1 MWAAGGAEPEE
12 WQDAID
18 DAWWYRVSSFCYCY
32 PGLLLLLRPEPLYRA
47 ALPRCGWF
55 PFRLMGASVALNGP
69 LSYMGDVVTW
79 GRPSRWKTA
88 DRVLATTNTL
98 VTSSLIPFG
107 ALGLMH
113 FPLASVVVLA
123 VGIVAALLCKRRATL
138 AISAATNCREYL
150 IFHSLWHLILPAAA
164 TIAQLL
170 LEWNFAQD
178 SSEPVS
184 GIGVRFIPYV
194 S

>member
-1 MWAAGGAEPEE
+1 MWAGGAEPEE

-18 DAWWYRVSSFCYCY
+18 EAWWYRVSSFCTAIRVSCSYAA
-32 PGLLLLLRPEPLYRA
+32 RA
-47 ALPRCGWF
+47 ALPRRAAAL
-55 PFRLMGASVALNGP
+55 RLVSVPAHGRVGRAQRLSHGRRRHVGP
-69 LSYMGDVVTW
+69 AVAVE
-79 GRPSRWKTA
+79 TA

-107 ALGLMH
+107 VLGLMH

-123 VGIVAALLCKRRATL
+123 VGIVAALLCKRRAT
-138 AISAATNCREYL
+138 ISAATNRREYL

-178 SSEPVS
+178 SREPE
-184 GIGVRFIPYV
+184 GIGVRSFRMLV
-194 S
+194 SD

>member
-1 MWAAGGAEPEE
+1 
-12 WQDAID
+12 
-18 DAWWYRVSSFCYCY
+18 
-32 PGLLLLLRPEPLYRA
+32 
-47 ALPRCGWF
+47 
-55 PFRLMGASVALNGP
+55 MGASVALNGP

-98 VTSSLIPFG
+98 VTSSLIPG

-170 LEWNFAQD
+170 LEWNFVQD
-178 SSEPVS
+178 SREPE
-184 GIGVRFIPYV
+184 GIGVRFIPYA